1 MPRLMIV
8 LSALAAALSL
18 SGEAAAQSA
27 DRSYNQGARAYRAQ
41 DMSTARDHFRR
52 ACDLGHGRG
61 CYNYG
66 VMSYQGLADGEP
78 NMEHARWLYGR
89 ACEFDHVAGCFN
101 LARMAFEGEGG
112 PVDPV
117 VARENFELSC
127 NAGLENG
134 CNGFAI
140 MLEQGRGGPADPARA
155 RILYQQACQAGES
168 QACENL
174 ATLDAG
180 PVVAA
185 TYESLVAGIEAFNAN
200 RFSEAMPL
208 LRPHAEAGEAT
219 AQYTVGFMFAYGEG
233 GVSRDYL
240 AAADWLTRSAEQ
252 GYEAAQELIVLI
264 GANIAQARFID
275 HIDRYGPDASSLQS
289 FSFDVAQY
297 CTLRGPNCTALRARE
312 NQWRRDHNARAEAA
326 NMARIWNLYGDGQ
339 SDTDFWAQSRA
350 RSECL
355 RRVMQSTE
363 AQMRDRQQW
372 RYVNNC

>member
-1 MPRLMIV
+1 MQRLITV
-8 LSALAAALSL
+8 LSAISAVLFLA
-18 SGEAAAQSA
+18 GEAAAQSA
-27 DRSYNQGARAYRAQ
+27 ERSYDQGARAYRAQ
-41 DMSTARDHFRR
+41 DMSAARDHFRR

-89 ACEFDHVAGCFN
+89 ACEFDHAAGCFN

-112 PVDPV
+112 PVDLA
-117 VARENFELSC
+117 VARENFEISC

-155 RILYQQACQAGES
+155 RVLYQQACEAGES
-168 QACENL
+168 QACQNL
-174 ATLDAG
+174 AALDEG

-185 TYESLVAGIEAFNAN
+185 TYESLVAGIEAFNAD
-200 RFSEAMPL
+200 RFREAMPL

-219 AQYTVGFMFAYGEG
+219 AQYAVGFMFAYGEG

-240 AAADWLTRSAEQ
+240 MAADWLTRSAEQ
-252 GYEAAQELIVLI
+252 GYEAAQELIVHI
-264 GANIAQARFID
+264 GTNIAQARFID

-326 NMARIWNLYGDGQ
+326 NMARIWNLYGNGQ
-339 SDTDFWAQSRA
+339 SDADFWAQSRA